1 VLCWAFAH
9 LRSGK
14 LVPVPKRDSADVVVA
29 ETRTGGLGRV
39 LITVY
44 LILALA
50 ATLRAVFQLIS
61 KFDEAPLAYSL
72 SLLSGLVYV
81 VATFALLKRGQ
92 GAGWRVLAW
101 CALGFELAG
110 VLIVGTL
117 SLLVPSLF
125 AHDSVW
131 SYFGSGYLFVPLVL
145 PVLGMIWLVR
155 DGARAQEPVEDHD
168 ESESLY

>member
-1 VLCWAFAH
+1 M
-9 LRSGK
+9 
-14 LVPVPKRDSADVVVA
+14 PVPKTVPNAESADA
-29 ETRTGGLGRV
+29 AATAGPRTAGLGRV

-50 ATLRAVFQLIS
+50 ATLRAVYQLIS

-72 SLLSGLVYV
+72 SLLSGVVYV
-81 VATFALLKRGQ
+81 VATVALLKRGS
-92 GAGWRVLAW
+92 GRIWRAVAW

-117 SLLVPSLF
+117 SLVLPELF

-145 PVLGMIWLVR
+145 PVLGMIWLRR
-155 DGARAQEPVEDHD
+155 DA
-168 ESESLY
+168 ESASQVADFEGPGSPDPNESLY

>member
-1 VLCWAFAH
+1 M
-9 LRSGK
+9 
-14 LVPVPKRDSADVVVA
+14 PVPNTESPEKASAGP
-29 ETRTGGLGRV
+29 RTAGLGRV

-50 ATLRAVFQLIS
+50 ASLRAVYQLIS

-81 VATFALLKRGQ
+81 LATLALLKRDQ
-92 GAGWRVLAW
+92 GSVWRTVAW
-101 CALGFELAG
+101 CALVFELAG

-117 SLLVPSLF
+117 SLVLPGWF

-145 PVLGMIWLVR
+145 PVLGMIWLRR
-155 DGARAQEPVEDHD
+155 DTAQQQPIEIHD
-168 ESESLY
+168 ENESLY